1 MADLFVPRRS
11 SLAWCGKRGDEGAAC
26 TGGPSV
32 GEACVLT
39 EPEHPVEKAVIET
52 TNDRLIT
59 SVES

>member
-32 GEACVLT
+32 EEACVLT
-39 EPEHPVEKAVIET
+39 EPEHPVEKAGGGGGG
-52 TNDRLIT
+52 DHQ
-59 SVES
+59 